1 MVPVFCFVLNEA
13 FAAHALR
20 ALEQTGRFFG
30 IELLK
35 IFLIG
40 SNVSNFENRKK
51 CSITPPVFFKMYR
64 YM

>member
-30 IELLK
+30 IELQK
-35 IFLIG
+35 NI
-40 SNVSNFENRKK
+40 SDWQQCV
-51 CSITPPVFFKMYR
+51 
-64 YM
+64 